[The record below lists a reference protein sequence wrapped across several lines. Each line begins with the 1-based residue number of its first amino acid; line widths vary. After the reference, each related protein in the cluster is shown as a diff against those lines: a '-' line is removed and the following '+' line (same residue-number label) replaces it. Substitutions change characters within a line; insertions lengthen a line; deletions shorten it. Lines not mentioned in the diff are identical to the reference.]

1 MDDFNRD
8 ELRFSVAFVGLFLLA
23 TGANKNRSVGV
34 FSPKD
39 STFEHNGYIKYQGML
54 GRTSVQQIETVK
66 VCSRR

>member
-8 ELRFSVAFVGLFLLA
+8 EFRFSVAFVGLFLLA
-23 TGANKNRSVGV
+23 TGANKNRSVG
-34 FSPKD
+34 FFPKD

-66 VCSRR
+66 VCSWR